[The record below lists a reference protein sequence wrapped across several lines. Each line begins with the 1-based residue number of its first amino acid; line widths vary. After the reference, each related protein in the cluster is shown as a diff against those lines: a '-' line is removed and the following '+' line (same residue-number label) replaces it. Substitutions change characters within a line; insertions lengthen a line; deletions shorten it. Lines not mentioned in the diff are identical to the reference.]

1 MEMLISFALG
11 LALQNTQVWSAN
23 MEPQKQVRDTLAQF
37 HEAASQ
43 ADGAKY
49 FSLFTPDGVF
59 IGTDATERWTL
70 EQFETYA
77 EPHFKKG
84 KGWTYVQKT
93 VNVDIN
99 SAGDTA
105 WFDEILESK
114 SYGICRGTGVLK
126 KMGNA
131 WKVAQY
137 HLTIPVPNDLA
148 DSVVKQIRA
157 LVGVKN

>member
-105 WFDEILESK
+105 WFDEILEQVIR
-114 SYGICRGTGVLK
+114 YLPRDRCAQ

-137 HLTIPVPNDLA
+137 HLTIPC
-148 DSVVKQIRA
+148 RTT
-157 LVGVKN
+157 G